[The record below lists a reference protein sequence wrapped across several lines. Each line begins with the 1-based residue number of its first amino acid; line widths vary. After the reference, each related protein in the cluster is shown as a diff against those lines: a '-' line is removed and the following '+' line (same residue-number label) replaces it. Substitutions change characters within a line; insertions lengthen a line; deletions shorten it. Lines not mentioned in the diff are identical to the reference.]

1 MTNTKELIVLYEVHE
16 YKGDAL
22 LCQYSSEY
30 PKDLK
35 AKVNQSKFLNK
46 KLGDNV
52 QYRFFKRILKALS
65 NGTYTSEVYE
75 VTESEII

>member
-1 MTNTKELIVLYEVHE
+1 METKELIVLYEVHE
-16 YKGDAL
+16 YQGDAL

-35 AKVNQSKFLNK
+35 EKVKQSKFLNE
-46 KLGDNV
+46 KLGEKID
-52 QYRFFKRILKALS
+52 YRFFKRIMKALS

-75 VTESEII
+75 VTENEII

>member
-1 MTNTKELIVLYEVHE
+1 METKELIVLYEVHE
-16 YKGDAL
+16 YSGDAL

-35 AKVNQSKFLNK
+35 EKVKQSKFLNE
-46 KLGDNV
+46 KLNEDV
-52 QYRFFKRILKALS
+52 EYRFFKRVMKALS

-75 VTESEII
+75 VTENDII